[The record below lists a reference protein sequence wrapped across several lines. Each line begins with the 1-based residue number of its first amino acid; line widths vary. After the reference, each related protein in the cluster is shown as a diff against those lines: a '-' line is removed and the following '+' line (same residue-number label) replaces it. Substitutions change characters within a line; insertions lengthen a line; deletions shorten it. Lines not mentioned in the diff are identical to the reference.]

1 MVRWLT
7 RVLKFGKDSYEPFS
21 IEMGMPMERALA
33 PSSLWLTYGDMA
45 RFGPE
50 NLDGVLWFVKTLLG
64 LMSDNPYHMCCNA
77 FKIKIIIT

>member
-1 MVRWLT
+1 MSHLA
-7 RVLKFGKDSYEPFS
+7 F
-21 IEMGMPMERALA
+21 EMGMPMERALA